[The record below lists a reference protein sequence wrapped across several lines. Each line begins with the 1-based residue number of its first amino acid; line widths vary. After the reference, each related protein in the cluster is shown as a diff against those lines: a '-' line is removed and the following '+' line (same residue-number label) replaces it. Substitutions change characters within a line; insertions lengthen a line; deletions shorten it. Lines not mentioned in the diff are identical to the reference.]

1 MKKEKTIEI
10 SLYSRLGSLCG
21 VMMLLPLD
29 CYCLLVHA
37 DLDKGAEEFNATI
50 IGQPHSMI

>member
-1 MKKEKTIEI
+1 
-10 SLYSRLGSLCG
+10 
-21 VMMLLPLD
+21 MMLLPLD